1 MSLQV
6 AITHKTRYLYDRQ
19 VALSPHVFRLRPA
32 VHTKT
37 PILAYSLKI
46 APEKQFLSWQQDAF
60 GNFQARVVFPEKAN
74 ELSVSVEVIAD
85 LTVINPFDFFQEEY
99 ADDYPFS
106 YPKELRTDL
115 LPYLEITESGKRLRK
130 WVGGIS
136 RKKLRLVDFL
146 VGVNQRVHEAVGYT
160 LRLEPGVQTCK
171 QTLKR
176 GSGSCRDSAWLL
188 VQTLRHLGLASR
200 FVSGYL
206 VQLVSDLPSLDG
218 PSGATTDFTDLHAWA
233 EVYVPG
239 AGWLGMDPTSG
250 LFTGEGHIPLA
261 CTPAPGSAAP
271 VVGATDECEVEF
283 EFENAVTRIHEDPR
297 VTKPYSDWQWSN
309 IDQLGQQVDREL
321 AEHDVRLSMGGEPT
335 FVSIDDLE
343 GDEWNTTADSP
354 VKRSLANDLLGRLRQ
369 AFAPGG
375 MLHYGEG
382 KWYPG
387 EPLPRWAYHCFWRK
401 DGISIWEN
409 GALIGTPDTSYQHDI
424 GTAAEFSKAL
434 AERLGVSPEFLVAGY
449 EDIFYCAWKEQALP
463 TNVDPYKSDLNDPIE
478 RQVLAGLLDSDLNSP
493 VGYALPLK
501 WDSEEN
507 GWSSAPWKFRRS
519 QMVLTPGTSAMGF
532 RLPLNS
538 LPWVSEADAEP
549 HIERSPF
556 HEHGPLEHPADVLAT
571 RFQEQR
577 PSDEPVERIK
587 SHEMC
592 DDPDVSLPQVPRTAL
607 CVEPRDGCL
616 HVFLPP
622 VMVLEHYLEFVAAVE
637 SVATKM
643 KTPVIIE
650 GYEPPQD
657 YRLERLSVTP
667 DPGVIEV
674 NIQPAITWNDLVR
687 NTTVLYDEARLAR
700 LGAEKFMID
709 GRHTGTGGGNHITLG
724 GLTPADSPFLRKPG
738 VLRSFLTYWQHH
750 PGLSYLFSGMFIGPT
765 SQAPRVD
772 EGRDD
777 KLYELEIAFQQLPDA
792 VDSPWL
798 VDRVLRHLLTDLTGN
813 THRAEFCIDKLFSPD
828 RQSGRLGLLEMR
840 AFEMPP
846 HSRMSLVQML
856 LLRCL
861 MAKFWQEPYHHRLV
875 RWGTELHDRFMLPFF
890 VRDDLRD
897 VVADLQSAGYDFNL
911 DWLDAF
917 QEFRFPVFGRVECNG
932 IDLELRFAIE
942 PWHVL
947 GEEATGSG
955 TARYVDSSVERLQ
968 LLVRGMTDSRHV
980 ITCNGRRVPLYPAG
994 IKGQFVTGVRY
1005 KAWDPHSAL
1014 HPTIG
1019 LQSPLVFDVVDT
1031 WNGRSIGGCVYHV
1044 SHPGGLGYETLPVNA
1059 YEAEARRVTRFW
1071 QHGHTQ
1077 GTLEKWPSFA
1087 NAGRRVE
1094 IKTPGDQAQPMAPAP
1109 EEINDECPMT
1119 LDLRHDSKLL
1129 TSRIKAFAN

>member
-6 AITHKTRYLYDRQ
+6 AISHQTRYLYDRP
-19 VALSPHVFRLRPA
+19 VTLSPHVFRLRPA
-32 VHTKT
+32 VHSKT
-37 PILAYSLKI
+37 PILAYSLKVT
-46 APEKQFLSWQQDAF
+46 PEEQFLNWQQDAF
-60 GNFQARVVFPEKAN
+60 GNFQARVVFPEKAR
-74 ELSVSVEVIAD
+74 ELSVNVEVIAD
-85 LTVINPFDFFQEEY
+85 MTVINPFDFFQEEY
-99 ADDYPFS
+99 ADDYPFT
-106 YPKELRTDL
+106 YPDELRKDL
-115 LPYLEITESGKRLRK
+115 QPYLEIVESGKRLRK
-130 WVGGIS
+130 WVRSIS

-146 VGVNQRVHEAVGYT
+146 VGVNQRVHKAVGYT
-160 LRLEPGVQTCK
+160 VRLEPGVQTCK

-176 GSGSCRDSAWLL
+176 ASGSCRDSAWLL

-206 VQLVSDLPSLDG
+206 VQLVADTPSLDG
-218 PSGATTDFTDLHAWA
+218 PSGTTSDFTDLHAWA

-250 LFTGEGHIPLA
+250 LFAGEGHIPLA
-261 CTPAPGSAAP
+261 CTPSPQSAAP

-283 EFENAVTRIHEDPR
+283 EFENSVTRIHEDPR
-297 VTKPYSDWQWSN
+297 VTRPYTDWQWST
-309 IDQLGQQVDREL
+309 IDRLGEQVDTEL
-321 AEHDVRLSMGGEPT
+321 AEQDVRLSMGGEPT
-335 FVSIDDLE
+335 FVSIDDVE

-354 VKRSLANDLLGRLRQ
+354 AKRSLADDLLGRLRR

-375 MLHYGEG
+375 LLHYGEG

-387 EPLPRWAYHCFWRK
+387 EPLPRWAYHCYWRK
-401 DGISIWEN
+401 DGVSIWEN
-409 GALIGTPDTSYQHDI
+409 DALIGSPDTSYHHDI
-424 GTAAEFSKAL
+424 GTAAVFSKAL
-434 AERLGVSPEFLVAGY
+434 AERLGVNPKFLVAGF
-449 EDIFYCAWKEQALP
+449 EDVFYCAWKEDALP
-463 TNVDPYKSDLNDPIE
+463 TNVDPHKSDLNDPVE
-478 RQVLAGLLDSDLNSP
+478 RQVLARLLDSDLNSP

-501 WDSEEN
+501 WDSLKER
-507 GWSSAPWKFRRS
+507 WASSVWKFRRP
-519 QMVLTPGTSAMGF
+519 QMILTPGTSAMGF

-538 LPWVSEADAEP
+538 LPWVSKEDADP
-549 HIERSPF
+549 HIEQSPL
-556 HEHGPLEHPADVLAT
+556 HDHGPLENPADVFAT
-571 RFQEQR
+571 RFNEQR
-577 PSDEPVERIK
+577 PHDEPSERAQ
-587 SHEMC
+587 SQDVC
-592 DDPDVSLPQVPRTAL
+592 DDPELPLTQVPRTAL
-607 CVEPRDGCL
+607 CVEPRNACL

-622 VMVLEHYLEFVAAVE
+622 ATMLEHYLELVAAVE

-643 KTPVIIE
+643 DTPVIIE

-657 YRLERLSVTP
+657 HRLERLSITP

-674 NIQPAITWNDLVR
+674 NVQPATSWKDLVR
-687 NTTVLYDEARLAR
+687 NTTILYEEARLAR

-724 GLTPADSPFLRKPG
+724 GITPANSPFLRKPG
-738 VLRSFLTYWQHH
+738 ALRSFLTYWQHH

-777 KLYELEIAFQQLPDA
+777 RLYELEIAFQQLPDA

-813 THRAEFCIDKLFSPD
+813 THRAEFCIDKLYSPD

-840 AFEMPP
+840 SFEMPP

-861 MAKFWQEPYHHRLV
+861 MAKFWKEPYHHRLV
-875 RWGTELHDRFMLPFF
+875 RWGTGLHDRFMLPFF
-890 VRDDLRD
+890 VRDDMRD
-897 VVADLQSAGYDFNL
+897 VVADLQSAGYDFQL

-917 QEFRFPVFGRVECNG
+917 HEFRFPVFGRVECSG
-932 IDLELRFAIE
+932 IELELRFAIE

-980 ITCNGRRVPLYPAG
+980 VTCNGRRVPLFPTG
-994 IKGQFVTGVRY
+994 VQGQFVAGVRY

-1019 LQSPLVFDVVDT
+1019 VQSPLVFDVVDT

-1059 YEAEARRVTRFW
+1059 YEAEARRVTRYW
-1071 QHGHTQ
+1071 LHGHTQ

-1087 NAGRRVE
+1087 NSGRRVE
-1094 IKTPGDQAQPMAPAP
+1094 AKGPDGNVRPFEPAP
-1109 EEINDECPMT
+1109 EEVNEECPLT
-1119 LDLRHDSKLL
+1119 LDLRHDSQLL

>member
-1 MSLQV
+1 
-6 AITHKTRYLYDRQ
+6 
-19 VALSPHVFRLRPA
+19 
-32 VHTKT
+32 
-37 PILAYSLKI
+37 
-46 APEKQFLSWQQDAF
+46 
-60 GNFQARVVFPEKAN
+60 
-74 ELSVSVEVIAD
+74 
-85 LTVINPFDFFQEEY
+85 
-99 ADDYPFS
+99 
-106 YPKELRTDL
+106 
-115 LPYLEITESGKRLRK
+115 
-130 WVGGIS
+130 
-136 RKKLRLVDFL
+136 
-146 VGVNQRVHEAVGYT
+146 
-160 LRLEPGVQTCK
+160 
-171 QTLKR
+171 
-176 GSGSCRDSAWLL
+176 
-188 VQTLRHLGLASR
+188 
-200 FVSGYL
+200 
-206 VQLVSDLPSLDG
+206 
-218 PSGATTDFTDLHAWA
+218 
-233 EVYVPG
+233 
-239 AGWLGMDPTSG
+239 
-250 LFTGEGHIPLA
+250 
-261 CTPAPGSAAP
+261 
-271 VVGATDECEVEF
+271 
-283 EFENAVTRIHEDPR
+283 
-297 VTKPYSDWQWSN
+297 
-309 IDQLGQQVDREL
+309 
-321 AEHDVRLSMGGEPT
+321 
-335 FVSIDDLE
+335 
-343 GDEWNTTADSP
+343 
-354 VKRSLANDLLGRLRQ
+354 
-369 AFAPGG
+369 
-375 MLHYGEG
+375 
-382 KWYPG
+382 
-387 EPLPRWAYHCFWRK
+387 
-401 DGISIWEN
+401 
-409 GALIGTPDTSYQHDI
+409 
-424 GTAAEFSKAL
+424 
-434 AERLGVSPEFLVAGY
+434 
-449 EDIFYCAWKEQALP
+449 
-463 TNVDPYKSDLNDPIE
+463 
-478 RQVLAGLLDSDLNSP
+478 
-493 VGYALPLK
+493 
-501 WDSEEN
+501 
-507 GWSSAPWKFRRS
+507 
-519 QMVLTPGTSAMGF
+519 
-532 RLPLNS
+532 
-538 LPWVSEADAEP
+538 
-549 HIERSPF
+549 
-556 HEHGPLEHPADVLAT
+556 
-571 RFQEQR
+571 
-577 PSDEPVERIK
+577 
-587 SHEMC
+587 
-592 DDPDVSLPQVPRTAL
+592 
-607 CVEPRDGCL
+607 
-616 HVFLPP
+616 
-622 VMVLEHYLEFVAAVE
+622 MVLEHYLEFVAAVE

-932 IDLELRFAIE
+932 IELELRFAIE

-980 ITCNGRRVPLYPAG
+980 ITCNGRRVPLYPTG

-1087 NAGRRVE
+1087 NAGSRVE
-1094 IKTPGDQAQPMAPAP
+1094 IKTPGDQAQPMVPAP

-1129 TSRIKAFAN
+1129 TSRVKAFAN